1 MATSI
6 SILEMNGERIE
17 RSLNYIPSN
26 RGYYNVVVKGEKLV
40 KANTAEDALKAAQD
54 FATKGFEH
62 IYIKVP
68 SGLKSVELSNLRI
81 A

>member
-1 MATSI
+1 MAQV
-6 SILEMNGERIE
+6 SILEMNGEKIE

-40 KANTAEDALKAAQD
+40 KETTAEGALKAVQS
-54 FATKGFEH
+54 FADKGFEH
-62 IYIKVP
+62 IYVKVP
-68 SGLKSVELSNLRI
+68 SGFKNVELSNLRI

>member
-1 MATSI
+1 MAQV
-6 SILEMNGERIE
+6 SILEMNGEKIE

-40 KANTAEDALKAAQD
+40 KASTAEDCLTAVKS
-54 FATKGFEH
+54 FADRGFEH
-62 IYIKVP
+62 IFVKIP
-68 SGLKSVELSNLRI
+68 SGFKNVELDNLRI